1 LTGHVPGSA
10 APSAS
15 GVLRWNQIRHRV
27 PGSESN
33 GGVRTTLVAGD
44 ITRGAL
50 VKTDPFDN
58 AVVLFKATGAQI
70 RKILAHHAQ

>member
-1 LTGHVPGSA
+1 
-10 APSAS
+10 
-15 GVLRWNQIRHRV
+15 V

-33 GGVRTTLVAGD
+33 GGVRKTLLAGD

-50 VKTDPFDN
+50 VKTDPFDDT
-58 AVVLFKATGAQI
+58 VVLFKATGAQI